1 MRILHVTPYYE
12 DAWAYGGIPRLAGA
26 LARGLVRRGHQVTV
40 CTTDACDERGR
51 LPRRANVLL
60 RGGVRVRVF
69 ANLSNHAAYHLGLFV
84 PLGLTRYLTRRS
96 GSFDVAHLHGFH
108 NLLGVVAARCLAVAG
123 VPYVL
128 APNGTA
134 PLIERRQ
141 AAKWIFD
148 RTLGHQVMPG
158 AARVLAVT
166 EVERR
171 QLRSLGVDDAR
182 LRVLPNPVDL
192 SEYDDDN
199 ALSRGRFR
207 RRLGLGAHHRL
218 VLYLGRWTPRKRLDV
233 VVRAARRVCAGDA
246 DARLVIAGNDM
257 GCGPA
262 LRRQVR
268 RSGFQDRVALV
279 PLLRGRARLE
289 ALADADVVVYPGADE
304 IFGLVVLESLL
315 CGTPVLVAD
324 DCGAAELIGRTGGGM
339 ALPVGDDAALADGI
353 QQVLARP
360 EAWQKRTRDAIPLVR
375 EAFGPDTVCAQ
386 LEGLY
391 REVLGEKHEHEH
403 EHEGRRP

>member
-12 DAWAYGGIPRLAGA
+12 RAWAYGGIPRIAGA

-40 CTTDACDERGR
+40 CTTDVQDDRSR
-51 LPRRANVLL
+51 LARRAKVLVG
-60 RGGVRVRVF
+60 GGVRVRVF
-69 ANLSNHAAYHLGLFV
+69 PNLSNHAAYHRQLFL
-84 PLGLTRYLTRRS
+84 PLGLTRYLQRRA
-96 GSFDVAHLHGFH
+96 GDFDVAHLHGFH
-108 NLLGVVAARCLAVAG
+108 NLLGVAAARCLTRAG

-148 RTLGHQVMPG
+148 QTLGREVMPG

-171 QLRSLGVDDAR
+171 QLRSLGVDAGR
-182 LRVLPNPVDL
+182 LRVLPNPVEL
-192 SEYDDDN
+192 SEYEG
-199 ALSRGRFR
+199 LKRGRFR
-207 RRLGLGAHHRL
+207 QRLGLERHHRL
-218 VLYLGRWTPRKRLDV
+218 LLYLGRWSPRKRLDV
-233 VVRAARRVCAGDA
+233 VVRAAAQLCRGD
-246 DARLVIAGNDM
+246 DLVRLVIAGNDM

-268 RSGFQDRVALV
+268 RAGLEGQVRLV
-279 PLLRGRARLE
+279 PLLRGQLRLE

-304 IFGLVVLESLL
+304 IFGLVVLESML

-324 DCGAAELIGRTGGGM
+324 DCGAAELVGRVGGGL
-339 ALPVGDDAALADGI
+339 ALPEGDDRALADGI
-353 QQVLARP
+353 
-360 EAWQKRTRDAIPLVR
+360 
-375 EAFGPDTVCAQ
+375 
-386 LEGLY
+386 
-391 REVLGEKHEHEH
+391 REVLGSPDTWAANL
-403 EHEGRRP
+403 GRAVPLVRQAFGADVVCAGLERLYQEVVSC